1 MGVYGADKA
10 CVPVK
15 SYNMNG
21 TSVIALLAL
30 PGIVSNRRLEGSIEN
45 QIGKD
50 AFDSYR
56 GGDGIHVIRRSCQT
70 LPCFLVHF
78 RAQLRPPHK

>member
-1 MGVYGADKA
+1 MGIYGADRA

-30 PGIVSNRRLEGSIEN
+30 PGNVSERRLEGSLEN
-45 QIGKD
+45 EIGKD
-50 AFDSYR
+50 VFDSYR

-78 RAQLRPPHK
+78 RAQVPRP